1 MGKYTNVKKGYAED
15 LHDGNYYCS
24 GWERD
29 FARFLVFLQEH
40 NVVNGWQYEPYEFS
54 FQGLGYSRGP
64 FVYKPDFILKFDNN
78 IPDKK
83 IKQLTP
89 VFGDEIAGGRLI
101 YVEVKGQETGKDR
114 NKWRRFRKHV
124 HEHLSIVKR
133 KEMIEIQNKF
143 PVPGWES
150 HVY

>member
-1 MGKYTNVKKGYAED
+1 MGRYARVKKGYAED
-15 LHDGNYYCS
+15 LHDGNFYCS

-29 FARFLVFLQEH
+29 FARFLVFLQAH
-40 NVVNGWQYEPYEFS
+40 NIIDGWEYEPYEFS

-64 FVYKPDFILKFDNN
+64 FVYKPDFILRFAT
-78 IPDKK
+78 K
-83 IKQLTP
+83 ISKAKLKQLQP
-89 VFGDEIAGGRLI
+89 VFGDITPGALT

-124 HEHLSIVKR
+124 QEPLAIVKR
-133 KEMIEIQNKF
+133 DEMKLIQEKF
-143 PVPGWES
+143 PVMNWES